1 MKNNLAKEIIQI
13 NVEKELKNSYLDY
26 AMSVIV
32 GRALPDVRDGLKPV
46 HRRILFAMYILNN
59 LWNKPY
65 KKSARIV
72 GDVIGKYHPHGDSA
86 VYDAII
92 RMAQQFSL
100 RYTLIDGQGNF
111 GSIDGD
117 AAAAMRYTEVRMS
130 KIAHEL
136 LSDLEKKT
144 VDFVP
149 NYDGSEFI
157 PKILPTKIPNLLING
172 SSGIAVGMATNI
184 PPHNIAEV
192 INGCVAYIDNEKMT
206 VQDLIK
212 YIPGP
217 DFPTSGII
225 IGRSGIEKA
234 YKTGKGKISIRAKHK
249 IETNIK
255 SRKKSII
262 IHEIPYQVNKSRL
275 IEKISELVKEKK
287 IEGISALRDE
297 SDKDGMR
304 IVIEIKKEAISEI
317 ILNQLYSLSQ
327 LQISFGINMVA
338 LCNGRPKR
346 LSLLE
351 IIHSFILHRKQTVT
365 RRSMFE
371 LQKCEE
377 KIHILNGLSIAIK
390 NINLIIKII
399 QSSKNSSEAKA
410 KLLSKTW
417 DNNKIENLILNK
429 NDTNLI
435 KEKKSNYFT
444 EKQAQSILELRLSKL
459 TNLEYEKIIDDKNN
473 LLKKTKKLK
482 KILYNHKYMMEVIR
496 NELLDIKKDFGDQRK
511 TDIIT
516 SNHSEINL
524 EDMINPKDVVITL
537 SYSGYVKYQPISD
550 YEAQKRGGRG
560 KTAAKTKKTDFIKIL
575 LVTNTLDTILCFSN
589 KGILYWMKV
598 YQLPESSRN
607 ARGRPIINLLPL
619 QTKERITAI
628 LPIKKYQDNINI
640 FMATSHGIVKKTALN
655 EFNRP
660 RNKGIIAINLKNNDE
675 LIGIALTNG
684 KDNIMLFSAS
694 GKTVQFSETSVRKM
708 GRTASGV
715 KGMKMNKNDRVVSL
729 IVPKKLHSIL
739 IVTDKGYGKRTKIT
753 DFPIKS
759 RATKGMI
766 AMKQTKK
773 NGIVIAAI
781 QVIDQD
787 QIIIITNSGKLV
799 RTRVSEL
806 RILGRNT
813 QGVILIRTS
822 QKEKLVAI
830 QRIKKIF

>member
-184 PPHNIAEV
+184 PPHNITEV

-249 IETNIK
+249 IETNTK

-262 IHEIPYQVNKSRL
+262 INEIPYQVNKSRL

-338 LCNGRPKR
+338 LFNGRPKR

-365 RRSMFE
+365 RRSIFE
-371 LQKCEE
+371 LQKYEE

-390 NINLIIKII
+390 NINLIIKTI
-399 QSSKNSSEAKA
+399 QSSKNSSEAKE
-410 KLLSKTW
+410 KLLSKKW
-417 DNNKIENLILNK
+417 DNNKKENLILNK

-435 KEKKSNYFT
+435 KEKTSSYFT

-459 TNLEYEKIIDDKNN
+459 TNLEYAKIIDDKNN

-482 KILYNHKYMMEVIR
+482 KILYNHKYMMEIIR
-496 NELLDIKKDFGDQRK
+496 NELLDIKKNFGDQRK
-511 TDIIT
+511 TEIIT
-516 SNHSEINL
+516 SNRSEINL

-560 KTAAKTKKTDFIKIL
+560 KQQQKLKK
-575 LVTNTLDTILCFSN
+575 
-589 KGILYWMKV
+589 
-598 YQLPESSRN
+598 P
-607 ARGRPIINLLPL
+607 
-619 QTKERITAI
+619 
-628 LPIKKYQDNINI
+628 
-640 FMATSHGIVKKTALN
+640 TS
-655 EFNRP
+655 
-660 RNKGIIAINLKNNDE
+660 
-675 LIGIALTNG
+675 
-684 KDNIMLFSAS
+684 
-694 GKTVQFSETSVRKM
+694 
-708 GRTASGV
+708 
-715 KGMKMNKNDRVVSL
+715 
-729 IVPKKLHSIL
+729 
-739 IVTDKGYGKRTKIT
+739 
-753 DFPIKS
+753 
-759 RATKGMI
+759 
-766 AMKQTKK
+766 
-773 NGIVIAAI
+773 
-781 QVIDQD
+781 
-787 QIIIITNSGKLV
+787 
-799 RTRVSEL
+799 
-806 RILGRNT
+806 
-813 QGVILIRTS
+813 
-822 QKEKLVAI
+822 
-830 QRIKKIF
+830 